1 MSSEKKERSFVID
14 EIILCVITLVKIQV
28 KDKFI

>member
-14 EIILCVITLVKIQV
+14 AIILCVITLVLGGIL
-28 KDKFI
+28 IP